1 LERFRSWTFLEQSQ
15 MIRLIELDAI
25 FDGKTLKPLWKKPFD
40 LLVEG
45 LKQGT
50 GGAGGVFTR
59 TLLGGI
65 RAEVNVLD
73 VNRLA
78 A

>member
-1 LERFRSWTFLEQSQ
+1 LIITQSFEL
-15 MIRLIELDAI
+15 IRLIELDAI

-50 GGAGGVFTR
+50 GGADGVFKR
-59 TLLGGI
+59 TLVGEMDSELNSLEI
-65 RAEVNVLD
+65 RD
-73 VNRLA
+73 LA